1 MKKNNGGDT
10 TESAMRDS
18 RRYQLAL
25 RLLAYQARTQTIS
38 AMTSLSRHQQERLR
52 WRWRI
57 PETTRRRGP
66 SPSSLDRFTHSPRAR
81 AEGASLAAFCRY
93 YELLPLTN
101 VEGVPRRKLLTL
113 EVGERLCD
121 TYEAYRAC
129 LPRSDLEI
137 EELLSLALG
146 IAENDVIGLGRCDS
160 CSGTVIIDRLAPNRP
175 SCAHCNRGHNESS
188 ATGEQQIA
196 DTRDQN

>member
-25 RLLAYQARTQTIS
+25 RLLGYQARTQTIS

-57 PETTRRRGP
+57 PEATRRRGP

-81 AEGASLAAFCRY
+81 AEGASLPAFCRNY
-93 YELLPLTN
+93 GLLYGNIP
-101 VEGVPRRKLLTL
+101 GIPRRKLLTL
-113 EVGERLCD
+113 ELGERLCD
-121 TYEAYRAC
+121 TYETYRAC
-129 LPRSDLEI
+129 FPRSELEI
-137 EELLSLALG
+137 EELLSFVLG
-146 IAENDVIGLGRCDS
+146 IAENEIIQLGRCIS
-160 CSGTVIIDRLAPNRP
+160 CSGTVLIDRLAPHRP
-175 SCAHCNRGHNESS
+175 TCAHCQSPHAES
-188 ATGEQQIA
+188 
-196 DTRDQN
+196 